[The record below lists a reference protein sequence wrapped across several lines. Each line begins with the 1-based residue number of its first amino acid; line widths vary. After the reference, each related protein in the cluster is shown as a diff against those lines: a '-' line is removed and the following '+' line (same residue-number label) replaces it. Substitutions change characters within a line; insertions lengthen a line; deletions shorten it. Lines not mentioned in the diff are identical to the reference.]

1 MFEFIRIF
9 FAFLIILFVVLQTR
23 NPNKLLRDLHE
34 TEIFSYQEAK
44 WFIRFMTWFS
54 SFSFLIMTFLASLR

>member
-1 MFEFIRIF
+1 MFEVIRIF
-9 FAFLIILFVVLQTR
+9 FALLIILFVVFQTR

-44 WFIRFMTWFS
+44 WFIRFITWFS
-54 SFSFLIMTFLASLR
+54 SFSFLIMTFLASLK